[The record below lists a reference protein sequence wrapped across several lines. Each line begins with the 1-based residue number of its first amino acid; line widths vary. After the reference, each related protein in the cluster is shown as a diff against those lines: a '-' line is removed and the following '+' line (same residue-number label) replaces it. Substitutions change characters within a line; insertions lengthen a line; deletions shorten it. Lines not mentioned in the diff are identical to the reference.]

1 MLIKLSSQQR
11 NGMRGP
17 RKSIFTRKIVRRSQA
32 QRKRHVIETKLLQ
45 RQTSYAIPKSSFVQL
60 VRLLSTRFGPD
71 FRFQSLALEILQEAA
86 EHFLVQ
92 MFVDA
97 VLLAEHAK
105 RVTVFDRD
113 VNLWLRLMRFKWAM

>member
-1 MLIKLSSQQR
+1 MLIKLSTQQR

-17 RKSIFTRKIVRRSQA
+17 RKSIFTRKIARRSQA

-60 VRLLSTRFGPD
+60 VRFLSVRFGPD